1 MYAKEPFLDQAIFL
15 SMVSGFGQTGWW
27 WKDSLATARCAE
39 FVDTPGEALEGR
51 NGGDCLEGD
60 VVRVSE
66 EIVDVHV
73 VAGGIHGQGEATS
86 RYWARDCQDQGKG
99 QGWRREPIAT
109 IGVWVCVWAVG
120 YLGISGLGITG
131 RASTWRLRGCTGGI

>member
-15 SMVSGFGQTGWW
+15 PMMSGFGQTGWW
-27 WKDSLATARCAE
+27 WIDSLATARCAE

-60 VVRVSE
+60 MVRVSE
-66 EIVDVHV
+66 EIIDVHV
-73 VAGGIHGQGEATS
+73 VAGGIHVSRSRQGPGVGEGANS
-86 RYWARDCQDQGKG
+86 DHWCLDAWASGCLG
-99 QGWRREPIAT
+99 RR
-109 IGVWVCVWAVG
+109 VSG
-120 YLGISGLGITG
+120 YLWSGITGTKTG